1 MEGWIKLHR
10 KFTKWEWFNDS
21 NMVHLFLYLLLQSNH
36 EPNRWKGIEVDR
48 GQIITGLKSLS
59 KNTGISIQSIRTS
72 LDRLISTGEITRKP
86 TNKYSIITI
95 CKYDDYQ
102 LIEGDANNQN
112 NKLSNKQLTI
122 NQQSTN
128 NQLTPNKND
137 KKEKNLK
144 NEKNKTPF
152 DSEIFKSSWESWVQ
166 YRIEKKQKLTPST
179 IKSQLKKLGGYPED
193 TAIKVIEQ
201 SICNG
206 WTGLFELKENGQPGA
221 YPNYYNQKFEKTL
234 EGQPHELQKYWQHL
248 TRLGWKRVYPQAGG
262 SVWKPPKQ

>member
-95 CKYDDYQ
+95 YKYDDYQ

-144 NEKNKTPF
+144 NERIKAF
-152 DSEIFKSSWESWVQ
+152 EIFWNLYDKKIDRVKC
-166 YRIEKKQKLTPST
+166 EKKWLNLSDADRKLIIEYIPKYKKATPDKQFRRNPEVFFNNRT
-179 IKSQLKKLGGYPED
+179 WENEIIETETNGIPETPDPAWQAKTTDMKIVEKAWALWRKNGYEYVN
-193 TAIKVIEQ
+193 KQ
-201 SICNG
+201 
-206 WTGLFELKENGQPGA
+206 
-221 YPNYYNQKFEKTL
+221 
-234 EGQPHELQKYWQHL
+234 WQ
-248 TRLGWKRVYPQAGG
+248 RK
-262 SVWKPPKQ
+262 